1 MIFRDCRP
9 VTELF
14 VRGRGPR
21 VGRGDRVLTF
31 FWAAITTRACGWGL
45 DAQDVRYRQ
54 FRACDRST
62 RGSPGSRANRGAQSF
77 SGYDGCPRGKN
88 RGGGAAG
95 GGWTHRTGGL
105 GGRLGGDTHA
115 GGEGNVEGDGVHR
128 VRVSLNGSRGR
139 DDVRGERAGSRV
151 WHGPSCSDGIDQSAR
166 SRDLRPRPKPFLSFW
181 RLAFRSVPP
190 NAPARRSPREWN
202 SRTSDSQSP
211 ATPPSS

>member
-1 MIFRDCRP
+1 M
-9 VTELF
+9 
-14 VRGRGPR
+14 
-21 VGRGDRVLTF
+21 LTF

-45 DAQDVRYRQ
+45 GAQDVRYRQ

-128 VRVSLNGSRGR
+128 VRVSLNESRGR

-166 SRDLRPRPKPFLSFW
+166 SRDLRPRPKPFLSLSRASPSTPSHLTHQRADHRANGTHERRILNLR
-181 RLAFRSVPP
+181 RLLHHLDQP
-190 NAPARRSPREWN
+190 RRTGLVEFTGFCLRVEVHV
-202 SRTSDSQSP
+202 R
-211 ATPPSS
+211 

>member
-1 MIFRDCRP
+1 M
-9 VTELF
+9 
-14 VRGRGPR
+14 
-21 VGRGDRVLTF
+21 LTF

-45 DAQDVRYRQ
+45 DARDVRYRQ

-151 WHGPSCSDGIDQSAR
+151 WQAGRAARMALTNQNPAGIYGLGQNRFSLSRASPS
-166 SRDLRPRPKPFLSFW
+166 
-181 RLAFRSVPP
+181 
-190 NAPARRSPREWN
+190 
-202 SRTSDSQSP
+202 
-211 ATPPSS
+211 PPSHLTHQRADHRANGTHERRILNLRRLLHHLDQPRRTGLVEFPGFCLRVEVHVR

>member
-1 MIFRDCRP
+1 M
-9 VTELF
+9 
-14 VRGRGPR
+14 
-21 VGRGDRVLTF
+21 LTF

-166 SRDLRPRPKPFLSFW
+166 SRDLRPRPKPFLS
-181 RLAFRSVPP
+181 L
-190 NAPARRSPREWN
+190 
-202 SRTSDSQSP
+202 SRAS
-211 ATPPSS
+211 PSSPSHLTHQRADHRANGTHERRILNLRRLLHHLDQPRRTGLVEFTGFCLRVEVHVR